1 MRFLTEQSRG
11 SFLPLSTPVG
21 ESTVF
26 DELIRKHPDPSPVTP
41 TSLVTSDTT
50 SFHIC
55 HPIIFDCLN
64 GDLIRRT
71 AIRVEGSA
79 GPSGVDALG
88 WRRLCTSFRTA
99 SSDLC
104 HSLASV
110 ARRISTSFIDPD
122 TLQPLLNC
130 RLIAL
135 DKNPGV
141 RPIGIGETSRRIIA
155 KAVLQ
160 VVKQDILDAAGCLQ
174 LCAGQRAGCEA
185 AVHAMREIFA
195 DQDTEGVLLVDASN
209 AFNSLNR
216 HAALLNMFQLCPPLA
231 TILTNTYRSPSHLFI
246 DGTSLLSREGTTQGD
261 PLAMPMYAIS
271 VVPVIRQLMGMARQ
285 VWYADDAAAG
295 GSLLQLKD
303 WWSGLLSF
311 SRHFGYH
318 VNAAKTWLVVK
329 EEYLASAQRIFD
341 GSGIQITS
349 AGRPYLGAAI
359 DSQDYIRDYTRDHVS
374 QWAHGLSQ
382 LSLIAATQP
391 HAAYTVLTHG
401 FSSKWKYF
409 LRTNPHIGDLLS
421 PLELGI
427 RQHFLPTLI
436 PHPPSDLERELF
448 GLPVSLGGLGI
459 CDPCRI
465 STDDYNFSLELSRPL
480 VDLILH
486 QHGSLPHDVID
497 SQYIILKQLSQVKYQ
512 SQIDAIQSVLT
523 RSSSTLRQTIEHCQD
538 KGVSSWLSVI
548 PIEQYG
554 FALHKNEFT
563 DALCLRYGWTPPHLP
578 SHCVCGKAFS
588 VTHAFSCPHGAFPI
602 IRHNYVRDLTAKL
615 LSEVCHDVQT
625 EPHLQPLTGE
635 ILRYKTAVHEDDARV
650 DIRAAGFWGCRH
662 HRSFFDVRVFN
673 AFAESNQSTSL
684 AATFRKHEGEKRRAY
699 EERVRE
705 VERGS
710 FTPLVFS
717 SLGGMG
723 KAATVMYRRLANLLS
738 VKWNSSYSLIM
749 GWLRCSLSF
758 SLLRSSLMCLRGS
771 RSSSGSPGVPAAV
784 DLVVAEGRLATSS
797 EQ

>member
-1 MRFLTEQSRG
+1 
-11 SFLPLSTPVG
+11 
-21 ESTVF
+21 
-26 DELIRKHPDPSPVTP
+26 
-41 TSLVTSDTT
+41 
-50 SFHIC
+50 
-55 HPIIFDCLN
+55 
-64 GDLIRRT
+64 
-71 AIRVEGSA
+71 
-79 GPSGVDALG
+79 
-88 WRRLCTSFRTA
+88 
-99 SSDLC
+99 
-104 HSLASV
+104 
-110 ARRISTSFIDPD
+110 
-122 TLQPLLNC
+122 
-130 RLIAL
+130 
-135 DKNPGV
+135 
-141 RPIGIGETSRRIIA
+141 
-155 KAVLQ
+155 
-160 VVKQDILDAAGCLQ
+160 
-174 LCAGQRAGCEA
+174 
-185 AVHAMREIFA
+185 MREIFA

-261 PLAMPMYAIS
+261 PLAMPMYAIN

-329 EEYLASAQRIFD
+329 EEYLASAQRVFD

-359 DSQDYIRDYTRDHVS
+359 GSQDYIRDYTRDHVS

-421 PLELGI
+421 PLELEI

-497 SQYIILKQLSQVKYQ
+497 SQCIIFKQLSQAKYQ
-512 SQIDAIQSVLT
+512 SQFDAIQSVLA

-538 KGVSSWLSVI
+538 KGVSSWLSAI

-588 VTHAFSCPHGAFPI
+588 VTHALSCPHGAFPI
-602 IRHNYVRDLTAKL
+602 IRHNDVRDLTAKL

-699 EERVRE
+699 EERVWE

-738 VKWNSSYSLIM
+738 DKWNSSYSLIM

>member
-1 MRFLTEQSRG
+1 MLGYHLVHHFGPHHRTSVTLW
-11 SFLPLSTPVG
+11 PLSPG
-21 ESTVF
+21 AFLHLS
-26 DELIRKHPDPSPVTP
+26 LIRIP
-41 TSLVTSDTT
+41 
-50 SFHIC
+50 
-55 HPIIFDCLN
+55 
-64 GDLIRRT
+64 
-71 AIRVEGSA
+71 
-79 GPSGVDALG
+79 
-88 WRRLCTSFRTA
+88 
-99 SSDLC
+99 
-104 HSLASV
+104 
-110 ARRISTSFIDPD
+110 
-122 TLQPLLNC
+122 
-130 RLIAL
+130 
-135 DKNPGV
+135 
-141 RPIGIGETSRRIIA
+141 
-155 KAVLQ
+155 
-160 VVKQDILDAAGCLQ
+160 
-174 LCAGQRAGCEA
+174 
-185 AVHAMREIFA
+185 
-195 DQDTEGVLLVDASN
+195 
-209 AFNSLNR
+209 
-216 HAALLNMFQLCPPLA
+216 
-231 TILTNTYRSPSHLFI
+231 
-246 DGTSLLSREGTTQGD
+246 
-261 PLAMPMYAIS
+261 
-271 VVPVIRQLMGMARQ
+271 
-285 VWYADDAAAG
+285 
-295 GSLLQLKD
+295 
-303 WWSGLLSF
+303 
-311 SRHFGYH
+311 
-318 VNAAKTWLVVK
+318 K
-329 EEYLASAQRIFD
+329 EEYLASAQRVFD

-359 DSQDYIRDYTRDHVS
+359 GSQNYIRDYTRDHVS

-421 PLELGI
+421 PLELEI

-497 SQYIILKQLSQVKYQ
+497 SQCIIFKQLSQAKYQ
-512 SQIDAIQSVLT
+512 SQIDAIQSVLA
-523 RSSSTLRQTIEHCQD
+523 RSSSTLRQTIEHCKD
-538 KGVSSWLSVI
+538 KGVSSWLSAI

-588 VTHAFSCPHGAFPI
+588 VTHALSCPHGAFPI
-602 IRHNYVRDLTAKL
+602 IRHNDVRDLTAKL

-738 VKWNSSYSLIM
+738 DKWNSSYSLIM

-797 EQ
+797 ER

>member
-1 MRFLTEQSRG
+1 MSIRG
-11 SFLPLSTPVG
+11 EILVG
-21 ESTVF
+21 IV
-26 DELIRKHPDPSPVTP
+26 
-41 TSLVTSDTT
+41 
-50 SFHIC
+50 
-55 HPIIFDCLN
+55 
-64 GDLIRRT
+64 DLIRRT

-88 WRRLCTSFRTA
+88 WRHLCTSFRTA

-271 VVPVIRQLMGMARQ
+271 VVPVIRQLMGLARQ

-329 EEYLASAQRIFD
+329 EEYLASAQRVFD

-359 DSQDYIRDYTRDHVS
+359 GSQDYIRDYTRDHVS

-401 FSSKWKYF
+401 FSLKWKYF

-421 PLELGI
+421 PLELEI

-497 SQYIILKQLSQVKYQ
+497 SQCIIFKQLSQAKYQ
-512 SQIDAIQSVLT
+512 SQIDAIQSVLA

-538 KGVSSWLSVI
+538 KGVSSWLSAI

-588 VTHAFSCPHGAFPI
+588 VTHALSCPHGAFPI
-602 IRHNYVRDLTAKL
+602 IRHNDVRDLTAKL

-705 VERGS
+705 V
-710 FTPLVFS
+710 
-717 SLGGMG
+717 
-723 KAATVMYRRLANLLS
+723 
-738 VKWNSSYSLIM
+738 
-749 GWLRCSLSF
+749 
-758 SLLRSSLMCLRGS
+758 
-771 RSSSGSPGVPAAV
+771 
-784 DLVVAEGRLATSS
+784 
-797 EQ
+797 